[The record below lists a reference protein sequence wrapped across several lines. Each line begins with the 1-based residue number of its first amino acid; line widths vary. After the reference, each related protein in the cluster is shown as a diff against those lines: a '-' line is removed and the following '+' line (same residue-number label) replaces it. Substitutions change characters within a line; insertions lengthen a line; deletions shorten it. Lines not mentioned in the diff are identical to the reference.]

1 MREAVQQAI
10 QIALREVL
18 ASPAFIEQLRE
29 KIVPPAQAPLEAQE
43 PSPSDGPLNR
53 GSRLLGWVGAQL
65 KAVATGCAASARA
78 IGRAGMALLNQ
89 VRKAMALGWRGAVRG
104 LELASVFGL
113 LALRLARRYR
123 LPLLAAAGI
132 GTALGLAA
140 FGAGRL
146 TATLLGRLGE
156 LLTAVRA
163 WACLW
168 LRRLLGREPWQE
180 SPGLAAS
187 TC

>member
-10 QIALREVL
+10 QLALREVL
-18 ASPAFIEQLRE
+18 ASPSFIEQLRE
-29 KIVPPAQAPLEAQE
+29 KIAPPASVPPKKED
-43 PSPSDGPLNR
+43 SPSR
-53 GSRLLGWVGAQL
+53 GSRLLGWIGAQL
-65 KAVATGCAASARA
+65 KAVATGCVASARA
-78 IGRAGMALLNQ
+78 IGRAGMALLHP
-89 VRKAMALGWRGAVRG
+89 VRKVATLGRQGAVRG

-113 LALRLARRYR
+113 LALRLARQYR
-123 LPLLAAAGI
+123 LPLLTAAGI

-146 TATLLGRLGE
+146 TATLLCRLGD
-156 LLTAVRA
+156 LLTMVRA
-163 WACLW
+163 RVSLW

-180 SPGLAAS
+180 SPVLAAS